1 MYFME
6 SKINIFNNK
15 KILITG
21 GGGYLGSKLAER
33 IINTNAQIYLCD
45 LNFNN
50 LSLSLSKNYKNNK
63 LVEIN
68 ITEKEKIAEFCK
80 IIKPD
85 YIFHFAAL
93 LNRERDFSIYPLLY
107 KVNVEGTLNLLEAL
121 KDIPYQGL
129 CFSSSSEVYGSKNTP
144 PFNEEQM
151 PYPVSPY
158 SLTKV
163 IAENLIRTYSDIYKK
178 PYTIIRLFNF
188 YGPDM
193 PENFFLS
200 QLINTLKRNEIFK
213 MTKGEQKR
221 DYLYIDNLLDSIIA
235 ICKSEKCIGETI
247 NVCSGK
253 GIELRELALDVAK
266 ILNKEHLLKIG
277 ALPYRNNEIWD
288 MVGDNRK
295 LIRLVPY
302 IKIENKIKI
311 LNLF

>member
-129 CFSSSSEVYGSKNTP
+129 YFSSSSEVYGSKNIP

-200 QLINTLKRNEIFK
+200 QLINTLKRDEIFK

-221 DYLYIDNLLDSIIA
+221 DYLYIDNLIDSIIA
-235 ICKSEKCIGETI
+235 ICKSEKCIGEII

-253 GIELRELALDVAK
+253 GIELRELALEVAK
-266 ILNKEHLLKIG
+266 IFNKEHLL
-277 ALPYRNNEIWD
+277 NQ
-288 MVGDNRK
+288 
-295 LIRLVPY
+295 
-302 IKIENKIKI
+302 I
-311 LNLF
+311 LR